1 MMMNSDISGFPEFL
15 PQEQI
20 AFNGV
25 LDKIRH
31 QFEMFGFIPMD
42 TPAVER
48 LSTLL
53 AKGNDNEIYGIYR
66 VGDENGQKNLGLR
79 FDLTVPF
86 ARYVVSKSG
95 HLIFPHR
102 RYQISPVWRGERPQ
116 SGRYRQFYQCDVDII
131 GNGELSVA
139 HDAEIVYLI
148 AETLKSIGVSDSTT
162 KINNRKILC
171 GFLKNI
177 ISEEIV
183 SEIVRIID
191 KAEKIS
197 RDEFLASLKTAGM
210 AAEGIAELLDFIDNA
225 EKCQSPSDTIQW
237 LRSLGYG
244 EEFSNGISELEEVTQ
259 LLKKWGLENKFLKIS
274 VKLARGLNYYTG
286 TVFETTADGMEDLG
300 SIAGGGRYDDL
311 TSMLASSKKFPG
323 VGASIGV
330 SRLVPK
336 LLEKGLLT
344 CTQATPAEL
353 LITMQNREYINGYLK
368 IATDFRK
375 IGVKTEVYLQDK
387 SLGNQMTYAHRRGFK
402 YALIANKEELQN
414 GTAILRNLYT
424 KKQIAIE
431 INRIEKNIFEAF
443 SER

>member
-1 MMMNSDISGFPEFL
+1 MSSDISGFPEFL

-20 AFNGV
+20 AFN
-25 LDKIRH
+25 KILNKIQL

-95 HLIFPHR
+95 QLIFPHR

-116 SGRYRQFYQCDVDII
+116 SGRYRQFYQCDIDII
-131 GNGELSVA
+131 GNGELALA

-148 AETLKSIGVSDSTT
+148 AKTLKSIGVPDFVTQ
-162 KINNRKILC
+162 INNRKILC

-177 ISEEIV
+177 ISEKIV
-183 SEIVRIID
+183 PEVVRIID
-191 KAEKIS
+191 KSEKIS
-197 RDEFLASLKTAGM
+197 PNEFTGSLETIGM
-210 AAEGIAELLDFIDNA
+210 SAEGIGALLDFMGNG
-225 EKCQSPSDTIQW
+225 EKYSDPSDTIPW
-237 LRSLGYG
+237 LRSIANN
-244 EEFSNGISELEEVTQ
+244 EEFSLGVSELNEIIQ
-259 LLKKWGLENKFLKIS
+259 LLKSWGLEDKFIKIS

-286 TVFETTADGMEDLG
+286 TVFETTVNEMEDLG
-300 SIAGGGRYDDL
+300 SIAGGGRYDNL
-311 TSMLASSKKFPG
+311 TSILSSNKKFPG

-336 LLEKGLLT
+336 LFEKGLLS
-344 CTQATPAEL
+344 CDKATPAEL
-353 LITMQNREYINGYLK
+353 LVTVQNREFLSSYLK
-368 IATDFRK
+368 IADDFRN

-387 SLGNQMTYAHRRGFK
+387 SLGNQMAYANRRGFS
-402 YALIANKEELQN
+402 YALIANDEELRD
-414 GTAILRNLYT
+414 GIVILRNLWT
-424 KKQIAIE
+424 KKQITVN
-431 INRIEKNIFEAF
+431 INHITKDIWGAF
-443 SER
+443 SES